1 MPDICQHCQHCQHC
15 HFRQTSNGNIRS
27 LTKLHTSLRAS
38 TDVNS
43 NQAMREAVGPK
54 QKADHITASF
64 YLVCT
69 QHGLRGS
76 LD

>member
-1 MPDICQHCQHCQHC
+1 MPKM
-15 HFRQTSNGNIRS
+15 NV
-27 LTKLHTSLRAS
+27 K
-38 TDVNS
+38 S
-43 NQAMREAVGPK
+43 NQAAQEAVGLQ

-76 LD
+76 LDQVNRLYQYSGPRELKMNDPYGLCE